1 MRKFIIAALMLFAI
15 SQMYEAKAREL
26 KINKPEREES
36 KITYKFGGYV
46 ELKAYTDDYKS
57 KATRNQMIY
66 LYPLA
71 PEYNMGKDINK
82 YSTLNASVFASRL
95 NFSVSGMEFMNAKV
109 NTFIEAD
116 FNGSSQATIYM
127 LNIRHAYINMAWGNS
142 SLLMG
147 QTDHLT
153 LVNEVTASTLAFI
166 AGYPFNPLNRSIQLR
181 YTYNLAQNIK
191 FLAAAHLYSAHKSV
205 GPEDAQANAKIPD
218 LQFQIKLG
226 DPQKTF
232 GGITA
237 GYKFLKPIVYDYQH
251 NTNAPT
257 MGTFNI
263 GAFLR
268 TNVED
273 KILFKTWASYGKNMT
288 MLGQLGGYLM
298 EWNEHSSVK
307 YESIGA
313 ISWWQDTEVSL
324 KGNFKAGFF
333 AGYQMRLNASGKIRS
348 GINPETLRDQKLLWF
363 GKISPRLTYNV
374 SNRFILGVEY
384 SRTTARWAQEIN
396 GKLEP
401 LSKHPKTAN
410 NRIEL
415 MAKVI
420 F

>member
-1 MRKFIIAALMLFAI
+1 MRKFIIAAIMFCAI
-15 SQMYEAKAREL
+15 SQMNEAKSQSVQKDESEN
-26 KINKPEREES
+26 KIK
-36 KITYKFGGYV
+36 YKFGGYV
-46 ELKAYTDDYKS
+46 ELKAYYDDYKS
-57 KATRNQMIY
+57 KTTRNQMIY

-71 PEYNMGKDINK
+71 PEYNMGRDINK

-95 NFSVSGMEFMNAKV
+95 NFSVTGMEFLNAKV

-127 LNIRHAYINMAWGNS
+127 LNIRHAYINMDWGNS

-181 YTYNLAQNIK
+181 YTYSPAKNIK
-191 FLAAAHLYSAHKSV
+191 LLAAAHMYTAHKSL

-237 GYKFLKPIVYDYQH
+237 GYKFLKPVIYDYQH
-251 NTNAPT
+251 NNDAPT
-257 MGTFNI
+257 MGSFNI

-298 EWNEHSSVK
+298 QWSEHSSIK

-313 ISWWQDTEVSL
+313 ISWWQDTEVNL
-324 KGNFKAGFF
+324 KGNFKAGVF
-333 AGYQMRLNASGKIRS
+333 AGYQTRLNSAGKITY

-363 GKISPRLTYNV
+363 GKVSPRLTYNI
-374 SNRFILGVEY
+374 SNKFILGVEY
-384 SRTTARWAQEIN
+384 SRTTAMWAKELN

-401 LSKHPKTAN
+401 ISKHPKTSN

-415 MAKVI
+415 MAKVV